1 MSQAPQILPRVKHEP
16 SIHGAL
22 GRVCHDADSF
32 AERLE
37 PHTFR
42 LEIDWHVLA
51 VVENHE
57 APSIPEDNHVA
68 GCAVRARLGSIILH
82 GRPGSDFIDG
92 IHRQPIHFLH
102 AHRPRLGWVH
112 SMSHSRAAA
121 RRVRPHWNVQRPVLR
136 EEADGSV

>member
-1 MSQAPQILPRVKHEP
+1 MTLSRRRAGSALTEGACV
-16 SIHGAL
+16 STVAL
-22 GRVCHDADSF
+22 GRVCHDADSV

-57 APSIPEDNHVA
+57 APSIPEDDHMA
-68 GCAVRARLGSIILH
+68 GCAVRACLGSIILH
-82 GRPGSDFIDG
+82 GGLGSDFING
-92 IHRQPIHFLH
+92 IHRQPIRFLH

-112 SMSHSRAAA
+112 SMSHLRAAA
-121 RRVRPHWNVQRPVLR
+121 RRDRPHWKRAETCV
-136 EEADGSV
+136 A